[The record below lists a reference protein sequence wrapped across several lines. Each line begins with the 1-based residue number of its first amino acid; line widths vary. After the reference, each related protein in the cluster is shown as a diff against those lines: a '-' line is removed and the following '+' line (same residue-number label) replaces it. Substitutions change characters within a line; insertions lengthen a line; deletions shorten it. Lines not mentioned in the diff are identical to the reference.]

1 MPRFRYFPG
10 RVLFFVV
17 LILAASAALA
27 ATIHPTGTS
36 VPGEV
41 LVKIRTDASQNEV
54 AGIEHLADADQGERV
69 ATVKSGHI
77 VRLHSRSKNV
87 DALITALSKNPN
99 IEYVEPNYLLHLVAT
114 PNDTSFGQLWG
125 LRNTGQVIGGVAG
138 IAGADISA
146 EGAWNVTTGSASIV
160 VGVVDTGIDYN
171 HPDLA
176 ANVWSNPGGKG
187 NAICAAGTHGFNA
200 ITKTCNPMDDHYHGT
215 HVSGTIGG
223 VGNNSLGVA
232 GVNWTTS
239 IMGLKFLDW
248 DGGGT
253 TADAIAAIDFAVQA
267 KIDGVNVR
275 VLSNSWGGGGFS
287 KALLDEINK
296 ANENDILFV
305 ASSGNDYSNNDT
317 YPHYPS
323 SYATPNMIAVAAT
336 DNRDALAYFSNIG
349 PTTVHLGAP
358 GLNVYS
364 TMPGGSYGS
373 LSGTSMAAPH
383 VSGVAALVLAQHP
396 AYTTAQVKAAI
407 LDNTDPISSLQG
419 KVITNGRLNAA
430 RALGVPAGPDFTLS
444 ISPASRTVLQ
454 GGSTTYTVTITPTN
468 GFSGDVALSIT
479 GLPAG
484 ATGSFTP
491 TPATTNST
499 LSITTSAATPVSN
512 NTPIIT
518 ASGAGKSHSAVA
530 TLIVTAPP
538 VFIPCPTLSFVTRVD
553 SGTPTALLTADF
565 NRDGKADLASTNVST
580 NNVSVVLGNGNGFF
594 QSSVKFAVGTAPL
607 SLAGADFNGDGRID
621 LVTANSGSNN
631 VSILIGNGDGT
642 FLAATHVPAG
652 TSPFAVTTGD
662 FNNDGKTDVAVAN
675 NGSSNV
681 SILLGAGDGTFQAAV
696 NYAAASGPF
705 SIAAADLN
713 RDGAA
718 DLAVAAYNVSKVAV
732 LRGNGDGTFQAAVT
746 YSAGGGTAAVA
757 AGDVNGDGKIDLATA
772 NFSTNNVS
780 ILLGNGDGTLQ
791 AATNLAAGTAPYSVT
806 VGDLT
811 NDGKADLTTANSESD
826 NISLMV
832 GNGDGTF
839 QAAITYASDYYYY
852 GGPNQTVLGDFNGDG
867 KTDVAVANQY
877 SGMAVLLNTGSCT
890 LNCNIMLGAVQYSA
904 GTTPN
909 ALAAGDFNRDGVP
922 DLAVVNS
929 GANTVSIELGNV
941 DGTFIAGVNAGVG
954 TAPGSVAAGDF
965 DADGKLDLAVG
976 NSGSNNVSILRGN
989 GDGTFQAAVHYD
1001 AGTSPQA
1008 VAIGDFDRDGRADLA
1023 VANSGT
1029 NNVSVLRG
1037 NGNATFQA
1045 AVDYGAGTSPH
1056 GLAVG
1061 DFNRDGI
1068 LDLATANF
1076 GSGNVSLLAGNA
1088 AGTFQAAVN
1097 FGVGSGP
1104 YAIVSGDFNRDG
1116 KADLAAAN
1124 SGSNNVSVLLGNG
1137 NATFQTAV
1145 QYAAGVNP
1153 VGLTVADFNADGKS
1167 DLAAAN
1173 YNSHNVSVLIGAG
1186 DGSFDTPGNQSSGTG
1201 AAAVASGDFN
1211 RDGKPDLAVANS
1223 GAGTFSILLT
1233 ACPLPDLVVSKS
1245 HAGNFTQG
1253 AIGATYTIT
1262 VTNNGAATTSG
1273 LVTVTDTLPLGLT
1286 ATAIGGSGWTC
1297 TLASLTCTRGDAL
1310 AGGAGYPAITLT
1322 VNVGSGA
1329 GTNVLNVVN
1338 VSGGGE
1344 IYTLNNSAS
1353 DSAAVTQIT
1362 DLIVTSSHSGS
1373 FTQGATGR
1381 IYTLVAR
1388 NAGGLATSGT
1398 VTVVDTLPTGLTAT
1412 AISGSGWSCT
1422 LGSLTCTRS
1431 DSLAARTNYPP
1442 ITLTVN
1448 VSASAAPS
1456 VVNTVTVSGGSES
1469 NTANDT
1475 SADLT
1480 VVWNS
1485 ETCGSFGAPVLYTTG
1500 SDPVAVAARDFNGD
1514 GKVDLAVVN
1523 NYSNSVSVLLGNG
1536 DGTFQAAVNYNVG
1549 SYPTGLGL
1557 ADLNN
1562 DGKTDI
1568 LVVVTYSYGVVV
1580 LLGNGNGT
1588 FAPAV
1593 AYVAH
1598 AGSYPNSLATGDFNG
1613 DGNVDAA
1620 VTAGSLFVLLGNGNG
1635 SLQPGVEYAT
1645 GTSLNYVTAA
1655 ELNGDSKL
1663 DLIISSYYNAKVS
1676 VMLGNGD
1683 GTFQPPANQISI
1695 YDPNYVSVGDFNGDG
1710 NTDAAVTTYYDSNVK
1725 ILMGAGNGT
1734 FAAPVT
1740 YPSVYGSYSST
1751 IDDVNGDGKLDI
1763 LVANGGSNGISV
1775 LRGNGDGTFQ
1785 PYTFFN
1791 VGSGP
1796 YQVVVSDFNGDGKAD
1811 LAAALRYSGK
1821 LGILMNG
1828 CPDLTLTKTHSG
1840 TFYSGQTGYYGLR
1853 VGNSGMGN
1861 SAGQISVT
1869 DALPAGLT
1877 AVSMYGYGWTCTLAT
1892 LTCTTTN
1899 SVTSGGYLDYINVV
1913 VNIAPSAP
1921 ASITNTATVTGGGDT
1936 NNANNS
1942 ASDTTTVQQAP
1953 DLVVTKSHSGNFVQ
1967 GQNATYT
1974 ITVGNTGGGSTSGA
1988 VTVNDYLPSSMSVT
2002 SMSGAGWTCQNA
2014 NATCTRSDA
2023 LAFGATYPPITL
2035 TVSVSVNALQAVTNT
2050 AYVSGG
2056 GEPSLTSYNNSFYD
2070 FTQIL
2075 TKPTLVTAAAV
2086 STSAVNV
2093 TWSPVAYASGYQVLR
2108 SSNNGPF
2115 VVVGTPTFNVF
2126 VDTTVAP
2133 NTAYLY
2139 QVKSTDGVSL
2149 SPASLIDLA
2158 TTVMFTDDPL
2168 VAGTTRSK
2176 AAHITELRT
2185 AVNAVR
2191 ALAGL
2196 APAAFTDPALG
2207 DGSPVRAVHIIEL
2220 RTALVE
2226 ARNALYLD
2234 GINFLDP
2241 LTSTTRLKAVHVQQ
2255 LRSAVK

>member
-1 MPRFRYFPG
+1 MPRFPG
-10 RVLFFVV
+10 RALILLV
-17 LILAASAALA
+17 LILAGTSAVA
-27 ATIHPTGTS
+27 ATIKPTGTS
-36 VPGEV
+36 VPSEV

-54 AGIEHLADADQGERV
+54 TGIEHLADADQGERI

-77 VRLHSRSKNV
+77 LRLHSRSKNV
-87 DALITALSKNPN
+87 DALVTALSKNPN
-99 IEYVEPNYLLHLVAT
+99 VEYVEPNYRLHLIAT
-114 PNDTSFGQLWG
+114 PNDSSYAQLWG
-125 LRNTGQVIGGVAG
+125 LKNTGQLISGVAG
-138 IAGADISA
+138 VAGADINA

-296 ANENDILFV
+296 ASENDILFV
-305 ASSGNDYSNNDT
+305 ASAGNDYSNSDL

-323 SYATPNMIAVAAT
+323 SYATPNMISVAAT

-358 GLNVYS
+358 GMNVYS
-364 TMPGGSYGS
+364 TMPGASYGS

-396 AYTTAQVKAAI
+396 SYTTAQVKAAI

-444 ISPASRTVLQ
+444 VSPASRTVQ
-454 GGSTTYTVTITPTN
+454 RGGSTTYTITITPTN

-479 GLPAG
+479 GLPSG

-499 LSITTSAATPVSN
+499 LTVTTSGSTPLSN
-512 NTPIIT
+512 STPLIT
-518 ASGAGKSHSAVA
+518 ATGGGKSHTAVA
-530 TLIVTAPP
+530 SLIVTAPP
-538 VFIPCPTLSFVTRVD
+538 VFVPCPTLSFITRVD
-553 SGTPTALLTADF
+553 NSTPTALLTGDF
-565 NRDGKADLASTNVST
+565 NRDGKADLASANVGT
-580 NNVSVVLGNGNGFF
+580 NNVSVALGNGNGFF
-594 QSSVKFAVGTAPL
+594 QTPVKFAVGTTPL
-607 SLAGADFNGDGRID
+607 SIAGADFNGDGKID

-631 VSILIGNGDGT
+631 VSILIGTGDGSFQT
-642 FLAATHVPAG
+642 ATHVAAG

-681 SILLGAGDGTFQAAV
+681 SILLGVGDGTFQAAV
-696 NYAAASGPF
+696 HYAAASGPF

-713 RDGAA
+713 RDGAT

-732 LRGNGDGTFQAAVT
+732 LRGNGNGTFQAAVT
-746 YSAGGGTAAVA
+746 YSAGGGTASVA

-791 AATNLAAGTAPYSVT
+791 AATNIAAGTAPYSVT

-811 NDGKADLTTANSESD
+811 NDGKADLTTANSESN

-832 GNGDGTF
+832 GNGNGTF
-839 QAAITYASDYYYY
+839 LAAITYPSDYYSY
-852 GGPNQTVLGDFNGDG
+852 GGPNQTILGDFNGDG

-877 SGMAVLLNTGSCT
+877 SGMAVLLNTGTCT
-890 LNCNIMLGAVQYSA
+890 LNCNIMGGASHYSV

-909 ALAAGDFNRDGVP
+909 AFAAGDFNRDGVA

-929 GANTVSIELGNV
+929 GAYTISIALGNA
-941 DGTFIAGVNAGVG
+941 DGTFTAGVTVGAGTG
-954 TAPGSVAAGDF
+954 TSSIAAGDF

-976 NSGSNNVSILRGN
+976 NSGSNNVSVLRGN
-989 GDGTFQAAVHYD
+989 GDGTFQAAVHYA

-1023 VANSGT
+1023 VANSGS

-1045 AVDYGAGTSPH
+1045 AVHYGTGTSPR
-1056 GLAVG
+1056 GLAIG

-1068 LDLATANF
+1068 LDLATANS

-1088 AGTFQAAVN
+1088 GGTFQTAVN
-1097 FGVGSGP
+1097 FSVGSSP

-1116 KADLAAAN
+1116 KADLATAN
-1124 SGSNNVSVLLGNG
+1124 NGSNDISVLLGTG
-1137 NATFQTAV
+1137 SAFQTAV

-1153 VGLTVADFNADGKS
+1153 RGLTVADFNADGRP
-1167 DLAAAN
+1167 DLASAN
-1173 YNSHNVSVLIGAG
+1173 YGSHTVSVLLGAG
-1186 DGSFDTPGNQSSGTG
+1186 DGSFDASGNHSAGTG
-1201 AAAVASGDFN
+1201 PAAVVSGDFN
-1211 RDGKPDLAVANS
+1211 RDGKTDLAVANANS
-1223 GAGTFSILLT
+1223 GTFSILLAT
-1233 ACPLPDLVVSKS
+1233 CPLPDLVVAKS

-1262 VTNNGAATTSG
+1262 VTNNGATPTSG
-1273 LVTVTDTLPLGLT
+1273 LVTVTDTLPSGLI
-1286 ATAIGGSGWTC
+1286 ATAIGGTGWTC

-1310 AGGAGYPAITLT
+1310 AAAASYPAITLT

-1329 GTNVLNVVN
+1329 ASSVLNVVN

-1344 IYTLNNSAS
+1344 MYTINNGAS
-1353 DSAAVTQIT
+1353 DNATVTQIT

-1373 FTQGATGR
+1373 FSQGATGR
-1381 IYTLVAR
+1381 TYTLVAR

-1398 VTVVDTLPTGLTAT
+1398 VTVADTLPTGLTAT

-1431 DSLAARTNYPP
+1431 DALGARTNYPP

-1448 VSASAAPS
+1448 VSAGAAPS
-1456 VVNTVTVSGGSES
+1456 LANTVTVSGGSET
-1469 NTANDT
+1469 NTANNT
-1475 SADLT
+1475 SVDLT
-1480 VVWNS
+1480 VVWS
-1485 ETCGSFGAPVLYTTG
+1485 SQTCGAFGSAVQYITG
-1500 SDPVAVAARDFNGD
+1500 SDPVAVATGDFNGD
-1514 GKVDLAVVN
+1514 GKVDLAVAN
-1523 NYSNSVSVLLGNG
+1523 NYSYTVSILLGNG
-1536 DGTFQAAVNYNVG
+1536 DGTFQAAVSYNVG
-1549 SYPTGLGL
+1549 SYPNGLGL

-1568 LVVVTYSYGVVV
+1568 VVAVTYSNGVAV

-1588 FAPAV
+1588 FAPPAY
-1593 AYVAH
+1593 YVAH
-1598 AGSYPNSLATGDFNG
+1598 TGAYPYSLATGDFNG
-1613 DGNVDAA
+1613 DGNVDVA
-1620 VTAGSLFVLLGNGNG
+1620 VTASSLWVLLGNGNG
-1635 SLQPGVEYAT
+1635 TLQPGVEYAAT
-1645 GTSLNYVTAA
+1645 ASPNYVTAT
-1655 ELNGDSKL
+1655 ELNGDSKI
-1663 DLIISSYYNAKVS
+1663 DLIISSYYNSKVS

-1683 GTFQPPANQISI
+1683 GTFQAPANQISV
-1695 YDPNYVSVGDFNGDG
+1695 YDPNSVSVGDFNGDG
-1710 NTDAAVTTYYDSNVK
+1710 NTDAVVTTYYDSNVK
-1725 ILMGAGNGT
+1725 ILIGAGNGT
-1734 FAAPVT
+1734 FAAPVA
-1740 YPSVYGSYSST
+1740 YPSSYGSYSST
-1751 IDDVNGDGKLDI
+1751 VDDLNGDGKLDI
-1763 LVANGGSNGISV
+1763 LVANGGSNGIAM

-1796 YQVVVSDFNGDGKAD
+1796 SQVVVSDFNGDGKAD
-1811 LAAALRYSGK
+1811 LAAALRYSGRV
-1821 LGILMNG
+1821 GILMNG
-1828 CPDLTLTKTHSG
+1828 CPDLTLTKSHSG
-1840 TFYSGQTGYYGLR
+1840 TFYSGQTGSYTLR
-1853 VGNSGMGN
+1853 VSNSGMGN

-1869 DALPAGLT
+1869 DALPSGLT
-1877 AVSMYGYGWTCTLAT
+1877 AVSMYGYGWTCTLET
-1892 LTCTTTN
+1892 LTCTTSN
-1899 SVTSGGYLDYINVV
+1899 SATSGGYLDYIYVF
-1913 VNIAPSAP
+1913 VNIAPNAP

-1936 NNANNS
+1936 NNANNG
-1942 ASDTTTVQQAP
+1942 ASDTTSVVQAP
-1953 DLVVTKSHSGNFVQ
+1953 DLVISKTHSGNFVQ
-1967 GQNATYT
+1967 GQSGTYT
-1974 ITVGNTGGGSTSGA
+1974 ITVGNNGGGPTSGT
-1988 VTVNDYLPSSMSVT
+1988 VTVSDYLPSGMTAT
-2002 SMSGAGWTCQNA
+2002 SMTGTGWTCQ
-2014 NATCTRSDA
+2014 TTSCTRSDA
-2023 LAFGATYPPITL
+2023 LAFGASYPPITL
-2035 TVSVSVNALQAVTNT
+2035 TVNMTGTATSLTNT
-2050 AYVSGG
+2050 AYVFGG
-2056 GEPSLTSYNNSFYD
+2056 GQPISNGNNDSALD

-2075 TKPTLVTAAAV
+2075 TKPASVFAAAA
-2086 STSAVNV
+2086 SASQV
-2093 TWSPVAYASGYQVLR
+2093 TITWTTVPYATGYQVLR

-2115 VVVGTPTFNVF
+2115 AVVGTPAFNVF
-2126 VDTTVAP
+2126 ADNTVSP
-2133 NTAYLY
+2133 NTSYLY
-2139 QVKSTDGVSL
+2139 QVRATDGVNNG
-2149 SPASLIDLA
+2149 PASLSDIA
-2158 TTVMFTDDPL
+2158 TTIIFTDDP
-2168 VAGTTRSK
+2168 VMDGSTRSK
-2176 AAHITELRT
+2176 AVHITELRT
-2185 AVNAVR
+2185 AVNAMR
-2191 ALAGL
+2191 ALVAL
-2196 APAAFTDPALG
+2196 PPAAFSDPVLA
-2207 DGSPVRAVHIIEL
+2207 DGSPIRFVHIAEL
-2220 RTALVE
+2220 RTALE
-2226 ARNALYLD
+2226 AARTGLGLAPLSYT
-2234 GINFLDP
+2234 DP
-2241 LTSTTRLKAVHVQQ
+2241 VLSSTSRLKAVHVQQ